1 MKLVVAGA
9 AGFIGSHLCD
19 RLLAEGHVV
28 VGVDNF
34 ISGREENLS
43 SLRGQPRFEFIEADV
58 AEPLALGDVQGVFH
72 LASCASPVDYLNH
85 PVETLKA
92 GSYATHNLLE
102 LARANRARFF
112 LASTSEVYGDPL
124 VHPQPE
130 SYAGNV
136 SSVGP
141 RSVYDEAKRYAEA
154 CTMAYHRHL
163 GVDVRIARI
172 FNTYGPRMQP
182 NDGRVV
188 TNFVVQALTGAPLT
202 VYGDG
207 SQTRSFCYVDDEV
220 EGLFLL
226 FMQGDH
232 EPTNI
237 GNPGEF
243 TVQALAE
250 MVIEMTGSSSK
261 IDRRPLPKD
270 DPKVRRPDISRAR
283 RLLGWEPRIAL
294 REGLQRTIEFF
305 RSMPRERLSPR
316 PQPKSA
322 FAG

>member
-1 MKLVVAGA
+1 VKLVVAGA

-19 RLLAEGHVV
+19 HLLAEGHSV

-34 ISGREENLS
+34 VSGREENLAG
-43 SLRGQPRFEFIEADV
+43 LRAKRGFEFIEADV
-58 AEPLALGDVQGVFH
+58 SEPLAVKGVDGIFH
-72 LASCASPVDYLNH
+72 LASCASPVDYLGH
-85 PVETLKA
+85 PIATLKA
-92 GSYATHNLLE
+92 GSYATHQLLE
-102 LARANRARFF
+102 LARANNARFF
-112 LASTSEVYGDPL
+112 LASTSEVYGDPA

-130 SYAGNV
+130 SYFGNV

-154 CTMAYHRHL
+154 CTMAYHRHH

-202 VYGDG
+202 IYGDG

-220 EGLFLL
+220 EGLYRL
-226 FMQGDH
+226 FMKGDA

-243 TVQALAE
+243 TVRQLAD
-250 MVIEMTGSSSK
+250 MVLEMTGSKSS
-261 IDRRPLPKD
+261 IETRPLPKD

-283 RLLGWEPRIAL
+283 RMLGWEPRIAL
-294 REGLQRTIEFF
+294 REGLAKTVDFF
-305 RSMPRERLSPR
+305 KAMPRERLMAR

-322 FAG
+322 FAS

>member
-1 MKLVVAGA
+1 VKLVVAGA

-19 RLLAEGHVV
+19 RLLADGHSV

-34 ISGREENLS
+34 VSGREANLNG
-43 SLRGQPRFEFIEADV
+43 LREKPGFDFIEADV
-58 AEPLALGDVQGVFH
+58 SERLSIGGVDGVFH
-72 LASCASPVDYLNH
+72 FASCASPVDYLNH
-85 PVETLKA
+85 PIATLKA
-92 GSYATHNLLE
+92 GSYATHLLLE
-102 LARANRARFF
+102 MARSNNARFF
-112 LASTSEVYGDPL
+112 LASTSEVYGDPA

-130 SYAGNV
+130 SYFGNV

-154 CTMAYHRHL
+154 CTMAYHRHH

-202 VYGDG
+202 IYGDG

-220 EGLFLL
+220 EGLYQL
-226 FMQGDH
+226 FQKGDA

-243 TVQALAE
+243 TVRELAE
-250 MVIEMTGSSSK
+250 LVLEMTGSRSSIEK
-261 IDRRPLPKD
+261 KPLPKD
-270 DPKVRRPDISRAR
+270 DPRVRRPDISRAR
-283 RLLGWEPRIAL
+283 RVLGWEPRIAL
-294 REGLQRTIEFF
+294 REGLARTIEFF
-305 RSMPRERLSPR
+305 RGLPRERLSAR

-322 FAG
+322 FAS

>member
-19 RLLAEGHVV
+19 RLLADGHAVI
-28 VGVDNF
+28 GVDNF
-34 ISGREENLS
+34 ISGREENVQE
-43 SLRGQPRFEFIEADV
+43 LRRNAKFEFIEADV
-58 AEPLALGDVQGVFH
+58 VEPLAVTGINGVFH
-72 LASCASPVDYLNH
+72 FASCASPVDYLNH

-102 LARANRARFF
+102 LAKANRARFF

-130 SYAGNV
+130 SYPGNV

-154 CTMAYHRHL
+154 CTMAYHRHF

-202 VYGDG
+202 IYGDG

-220 EGLFLL
+220 EGLYRL
-226 FMQGDH
+226 FMNGDH

-243 TVQALAE
+243 TVHELAQL
-250 MVIEMTGSSSK
+250 VIEMTGTKSG
-261 IDRRPLPKD
+261 IERRPLPKD
-270 DPKVRRPDISRAR
+270 DPKVRRPDITRAR
-283 RLLGWEPRIAL
+283 RILDWEPRIAL
-294 REGLQRTIEFF
+294 RDGLEQTIEFF
-305 RSMPRERLSPR
+305 RSMPLERLAAR

-322 FAG
+322 FAS